1 MPTLALQ
8 RFVDDELMRAPMVMD
23 MTLQAVFEALQRGPA
38 MAGAAE
44 RQVAGEVIL
53 KLGAHRPKLVAAYL
67 DSLRQQVASEMGG
80 KAVPPP
86 APPAMPKLAP
96 LSLKPM
102 SGLSLV
108 EDEDVAV
115 DVAMSH
121 AIEVLKSVAEAE
133 IRELLSF
140 TSALANDMDVAR
152 DHNPMRP
159 DAQARALWHAA
170 QALPLSRTHQLA
182 FMRMAAMPFAQ
193 ALRKNYAAACA
204 RLEDQGVEPAAYRT
218 LILGRGARREGRHI
232 GGGGGAGMAY
242 AQRELHE
249 QTEQAAPY
257 STPRTGAP
265 PPPRVAAPAPSPY
278 VSGTFAP
285 PPAPVPQTV
294 HASAR
299 HTMSD
304 NDARLAG
311 LVDQLF
317 DTMMADRR
325 LPAEMQAP
333 LLRLQACATKA
344 VQADEEVL
352 DRHTHAMWRF
362 IDLLAHEAAIY
373 PGPDGAA
380 RDLLLRFAAKLI
392 DQLVQEPRHVEPLY
406 VWAIERLDRFVAK
419 RLAERMTAAESRI
432 AELHALEERMGRSD
446 APVSTLHGA
455 PDLGHLETVPADLMD
470 TPLQSD
476 PPDRLMTSS
485 RWLLERRSGDWLKL
499 FRKGQWS
506 YAQLLWPGERG
517 ELFLFADG
525 ETDECWAIRRG
536 ALLGLRDSS
545 LAQMAWPRSLVADAT
560 GILLRRGH
568 R

>member
-23 MTLQAVFEALQRGPA
+23 LTLQSVFEALQRGPA
-38 MAGAAE
+38 FAGAAE

-53 KLGAHRPKLVAAYL
+53 KLGAQRPRIVAAYL
-67 DSLRQQVASEMGG
+67 DALRQQVALELGG
-80 KAVPPP
+80 KGPAAPPP
-86 APPAMPKLAP
+86 PPAMPKLAP
-96 LSLKPM
+96 LPVRG
-102 SGLSLV
+102 GLSLV
-108 EDEDVAV
+108 EDEDVAA

-121 AIEVLKSVAEAE
+121 AIEMIRSVAEAE

-140 TSALANDMDVAR
+140 TSALADDMDVAR
-152 DHNPMRP
+152 DHNPLRP
-159 DAQARALWHAA
+159 DVQARCLWTAA

-182 FMRMAAMPFAQ
+182 FMRMAALPFAQ
-193 ALRKNYAAACA
+193 ALRKGYAAACS
-204 RLEDQGVEPAAYRT
+204 RLEEQGVEPAAYRT
-218 LILGRGARREGRHI
+218 LILPKGVRRQS
-232 GGGGGAGMAY
+232 GGGSGGGAMAY
-242 AQRELHE
+242 AQRGLNE
-249 QTEQAAPY
+249 QIDRATPY
-257 STPRTGAP
+257 STQPGVGAP
-265 PPPRVAAPAPSPY
+265 PGVLRAPAPSPY

-285 PPAPVPQTV
+285 PPMPVPQTV
-294 HASAR
+294 QASAR
-299 HTMSD
+299 HTTQMSD

-362 IDLLAHEAAIY
+362 IDLLTHEAAIY
-373 PGPDGAA
+373 PGPNGTA

-392 DQLVQEPRHVEPLY
+392 DQLVQETRHSEPLY

-432 AELHALEERMGRSD
+432 AELHALEERIAEAD

-455 PDLGHLETVPADLMD
+455 PDLAHLETVPADLMD
-470 TPLQSD
+470 APLQSE

-499 FRKGQWS
+499 FRKGQWG

-517 ELFLFADG
+517 EMFLFADG
-525 ETDECWAIRRG
+525 DTDECWAIRRS

-545 LAQMAWPRSLVADAT
+545 LATMAWPRSLVGDAT
-560 GILLRRGH
+560 GILLRRGQ